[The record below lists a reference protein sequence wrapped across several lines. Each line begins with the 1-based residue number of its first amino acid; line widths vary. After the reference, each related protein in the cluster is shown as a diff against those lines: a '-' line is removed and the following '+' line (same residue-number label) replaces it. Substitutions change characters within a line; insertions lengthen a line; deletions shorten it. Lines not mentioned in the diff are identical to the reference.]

1 MSTAAALD
9 DFLQEAIRQEITPG
23 AVALVA
29 HEDRVLHLAAWGDA
43 QVVPAREPMAADT
56 VFDVASLTKPLV
68 TAVLALV
75 LESELDLPP
84 ERLARTLLPELG
96 GRDHADITLHHL
108 LTHSAGLPAWCPLF
122 LRGETAEDYL
132 KALRHEA
139 LEELPGRKV
148 VYSDPGYM
156 VVGEMLRRASGMAL
170 DRLFQEVLGGPL
182 GLEATFCPPPELV
195 GRAAATEVGQAFE
208 RELAGESAAGYRG
221 WREGVI
227 RGEVH
232 DHHTWVAGGVL
243 GNAGLFATAA
253 DLHRLGQ
260 ECLGGGRALLSGRVL
275 ERLRMPASPVGQ
287 EARSEGFAL
296 NTGGEGSCGPALPE
310 SAFGHVGFTGTSL
323 WLDPE
328 GRRIYVLLTNRVHP
342 QVGQGDMLEFRRN
355 FHQLAMGI

>member
-1 MSTAAALD
+1 MSAAAALD
-9 DFLQEAIRQEITPG
+9 DFLQQAIRQEITAG

-43 QVVPAREPMAADT
+43 QVVPVREPMAVDT
-56 VFDVASLTKPLV
+56 VFDVSSLTKPLV
-68 TAVLALV
+68 TAVLAVV

-84 ERLARTLLPELG
+84 ERQVRTLLPELG
-96 GRDHADITLHHL
+96 DQDHADITLRHL
-108 LTHSAGLPAWCPLF
+108 LTHSAGLPAWRPLF

-148 VYSDPGYM
+148 IYSDPGYM
-156 VVGEMLRRASGMAL
+156 VAGEMLRRASGMAL
-170 DRLFQEVLGGPL
+170 DGLFQEVLGGPL
-182 GLEATFCPPPELV
+182 GLEATFCPPAELA

-208 RELAGESAAGYRG
+208 RELAGEAAAGYRG

-232 DHHTWVAGGVL
+232 DHHAWVAGGVL
-243 GNAGLFATAA
+243 GSAGLFATAA
-253 DLHRLGQ
+253 DLHRLGL
-260 ECLGGGRALLSGRVL
+260 ECLGGGGALISARAV
-275 ERLRMPASPVGQ
+275 ERLRTPVSPAGQ

-296 NTGGEGSCGPALPE
+296 NTAGEGSCGPALPE

-323 WLDPE
+323 WLDPAQ
-328 GRRIYVLLTNRVHP
+328 RRIYVLLTNRVHP
-342 QVGQGDMLEFRRN
+342 QVGPGDMLEFRRS
-355 FHQLAMGI
+355 FHRLAVEI